1 MNVNSINNVNFNG
14 YNGKYLFKSKN
25 ISALENVS
33 SKSIKDIVK
42 NALKIKPKEE
52 VAFPV
57 VAVPILAYMQTH
69 KDKIAEKL
77 AKEAENK
84 SNKYFTDNYK
94 ESVKKLKQA
103 GVKGNYEK
111 YIDSTTGRL
120 NTSGNSITN
129 TQFKG
134 APDDLYAQPA
144 DVDGD
149 YIGDMPEVYDND
161 VPDDIPMTDNISTTD
176 NIENLGN
183 TIDTI
188 SVVGAA
194 ITEFLPLAR
203 YIKPIKDLQ
212 SGDTSKAAIGTAT
225 RIAEIPLAPL
235 KFIYVGG
242 MGLCST
248 LYKLAGMEDNEDK
261 NERFVGFWNGV
272 KLASKCWADVRD
284 EIEDKILGRETKSE
298 REYRL
303 EQEWRKKMDERE
315 EKIKQIEK
323 ARQERAETFRRKHL
337 EEMQA
342 AVAST
347 QKEVLADDQ
356 QTSRAKRREEL
367 RKQKIEEEKRL
378 LAEKEK
384 ERELAIERMNKAEKH
399 PVEENSSNCTISA
412 PKEEDSIPD
421 ELIEALCDR
430 ALPLMQLAKRINI
443 YSELNRNFDFDEFV
457 KETGLYDTNLED
469 FSVEEINRIRKILD
483 ERIKA
488 LKK

>member
-1 MNVNSINNVNFNG
+1 
-14 YNGKYLFKSKN
+14 
-25 ISALENVS
+25 
-33 SKSIKDIVK
+33 
-42 NALKIKPKEE
+42 
-52 VAFPV
+52 
-57 VAVPILAYMQTH
+57 MQTH

-134 APDDLYAQPA
+134 APDDLDAQPA

-161 VPDDIPMTDNISTTD
+161 VPDDIQMTDNLPTTD

-272 KLASKCWADVRD
+272 KLASKCWADARD

-315 EKIKQIEK
+315 EKIKQSEK
-323 ARQERAETFRRKHL
+323 ARQERAETLKREHL
-337 EEMQA
+337 EQI
-342 AVAST
+342 
-347 QKEVLADDQ
+347 QKEQEIQEHDTIQ
-356 QTSRAKRREEL
+356 QTIKQKKEFLERKLLKPYNNYVTHVDQKNDEKEYKIYKLKERIYALLERCRMLKIRNIEKFENIAKTDDINTLQAL
-367 RKQKIEEEKRL
+367 RKKLQRI
-378 LAEKEK
+378 
-384 ERELAIERMNKAEKH
+384 
-399 PVEENSSNCTISA
+399 VTSN
-412 PKEEDSIPD
+412 
-421 ELIEALCDR
+421 
-430 ALPLMQLAKRINI
+430 
-443 YSELNRNFDFDEFV
+443 
-457 KETGLYDTNLED
+457 
-469 FSVEEINRIRKILD
+469 
-483 ERIKA
+483 
-488 LKK
+488 